1 MKETSHDK
9 IAFDDLSL
17 VASSIS
23 QAVIILTADDVVEWV
38 NEAFENIYGFSFDE
52 VRNKKI
58 VDFVGGPEMDPD
70 VLAKM
75 EKSIFVDKKPI
86 KSELIQYKKDGTTF
100 WAELNLTPVVSDK
113 GELKKY
119 ISVVQ
124 DITDRKTAMLNL
136 EASQVTF
143 NQITSSINDVY
154 YLYNIQFERY
164 EFISPNVK
172 EVMGADQDFFYNGG
186 SYNSD
191 FAHPEDQPILQTAF
205 EGINRGMPYE
215 IEYRVIIDNRTRW
228 IREKS
233 FPIVDFE
240 GNLIKNSG
248 VCQDITDY
256 KSTESSLK
264 KAHENASLLSDLGLE
279 ISAEMDFVNI
289 VARVYER
296 FNEIMEVDAFG
307 IGIVSEADQEL
318 RFPLFVENNER
329 YEDYVIPLQDDGK
342 LAIICYNNKEELII
356 RDSEV
361 ELSKYIK
368 NVGPL
373 IGKITNSIVYM
384 PLFSD
389 SKVVGVLTVQSFNK
403 YAYDSYSLALIKNLT
418 VFISVALKK
427 AMVYQEMESII
438 DERTAELKR
447 QKNKLE
453 ETYRRAR
460 LISEI
465 GYKLTSSLD
474 FEEIF
479 LTLYESVKELMSA
492 DMFGIRLVNNQ
503 LNTIEYKF
511 EIENGERQSPV
522 SVSLDDLDNYS
533 VWTVVNRKEIII
545 GDNKQEFGKYVK
557 EIKVPMGEM
566 PNSLIFYPLLNGKN
580 VVGVITVQSHGY
592 HVYDEGHLD
601 MLKSLA
607 SYAASAIAKASLYDT
622 LEHKVIARTRE
633 LQETNKNLVDSINYA
648 KRIHDNIQP
657 SNELV
662 KSVFEDSFVIYQPKD
677 IISGDFYLID
687 VIKGNDGSDLKTVIV
702 GDCTGHGVPGGILSV
717 LCSNLIRQTFKNRE
731 VNSPAEALN
740 IVSKDLTQLLAT
752 NDELRLR
759 DGMDVAFCVID
770 EKNKMIHF
778 AGANNSCF
786 IIRDN
791 HELIRLRG
799 DRQHV
804 GYTEKFVPFTNK
816 SHELKEGDKLY
827 ITTDGYIDQFGG
839 KNFKKLMLRTFL
851 DTIRKNNKLSFEE
864 QAEVLCRIFDDWKGD
879 DEQTDDV
886 CVFGA
891 RIL

>member
-1 MKETSHDK
+1 MKETSQDK

-23 QAVIILTADDVVEWV
+23 QAVIILTAEDVVEWV
-38 NEAFENIYGFSFDE
+38 NEAFENIYGYTLEE
-52 VRNKKI
+52 VRGNPI

-70 VLAKM
+70 TLAQM
-75 EKSIFVDKKPI
+75 EQSIFKDKVPI
-86 KSELIQYKKDGTTF
+86 KCELIQYKKDGSTF
-100 WAELNLTPVVSDK
+100 WGELNLTPVLDEK
-113 GELKKY
+113 GNLKKY

-124 DITDRKTAMLNL
+124 DVTDRRNAMINL

-154 YLYNIQFERY
+154 YLYNIQFSRY

-172 EVMGADQDFFYNGG
+172 EIMGADQDFFYNGG
-186 SYNSD
+186 SYNTT
-191 FAHPEDQPILQTAF
+191 FAHPDDQPILQTAF
-205 EGINRGMPYE
+205 EGINKGIPYE
-215 IEYRVIIDNRTRW
+215 IEYRVVVDDRVRW

-233 FPIVDFE
+233 FPIVDLD

-279 ISAEMDFVNI
+279 ISAEMDLVNI
-289 VARVYER
+289 VGKVYER
-296 FNEIMEVDAFG
+296 FNEIMDVDAFG
-307 IGIVSEADQEL
+307 IGVVSENEKEL
-318 RFPLFVENNER
+318 VFPLFVEGNER
-329 YEDYVIPLQDDGK
+329 YKDYVIPLEDHSK
-342 LAIICYNNKEELII
+342 LATISYHNKEELII

-361 ELSKYIK
+361 ELSNYIED
-368 NVGPL
+368 VGPL
-373 IGKITNSIVYM
+373 IGKITNSIVYI
-384 PLFSD
+384 PLFD
-389 SKVVGVLTVQSFNK
+389 DQRVAGVLTVQSFNK

-427 AMVYQEMESII
+427 AKVYQEMEEII
-438 DERTAELKR
+438 EQRTAELKR
-447 QKNKLE
+447 QKDKLE
-453 ETYRRAR
+453 ETYRRTR

-479 LTLYESVKELMSA
+479 LTLYENVSQLMSA
-492 DMFGIRLVNNQ
+492 DMFGIRLVNKEA
-503 LNTIEYKF
+503 NTIEYKF
-511 EIENGERQSPV
+511 EIENGERQPHV
-522 SVSLDDLDNYS
+522 SVSLDDHDNYS
-533 VWTVVNRKEIII
+533 VWTVDHRKGILI
-545 GDNKQEFGKYVK
+545 GDNKKEHTKYVN

-566 PNSLIFYPLLNGKN
+566 PNSLIFYPLLNGKE

-601 MLKSLA
+601 ILKSLA

-622 LEHKVIARTRE
+622 LEHKVIDRTKE

-648 KRIHDNIQP
+648 KRIHDNIRP
-657 SNELV
+657 SDEIVNAMFDE
-662 KSVFEDSFVIYQPKD
+662 SFVLFKPKD
-677 IISGDFYLID
+677 IISGDFYLLD
-687 VIKGNDGSDLKTVIV
+687 VIKTNSGKNLKAIII

-717 LCSNLIRQTFKNRE
+717 LCSNLVRQTFKNRE
-731 VNSPAEALN
+731 VNTPAEALN
-740 IVSKDLTQLLAT
+740 VVSKDLTQLLAT

-770 EKNKMIHF
+770 EEERMLYF

-786 IIRDN
+786 IVRDN
-791 HELIRLRG
+791 ELIRLRG

-804 GYTEKFVPFTNK
+804 GYTENFKSFTDK
-816 SHELKEGDKLY
+816 SMEIQPGDKLY

-839 KNFKKLMLRTFL
+839 ENFKKLMLRTFVKL
-851 DTIRKNNKLSFEE
+851 VLENNERSFSE
-864 QAEVLCRIFDDWKGD
+864 QSKVLVDVFENWKGEG
-879 DEQTDDV
+879 EQTDDV

-891 RIL
+891 QIL